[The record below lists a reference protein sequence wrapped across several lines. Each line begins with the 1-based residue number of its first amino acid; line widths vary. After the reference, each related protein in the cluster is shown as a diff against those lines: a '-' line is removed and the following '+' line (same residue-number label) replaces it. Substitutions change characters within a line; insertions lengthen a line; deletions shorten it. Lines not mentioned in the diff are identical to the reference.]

1 MQVRAGA
8 PACVALHH
16 VVGNLRI
23 ASLLAT
29 PASGRSGGGMHQ
41 HISGGG
47 GVSSAA
53 VSASRL
59 SALRNTAGG
68 AKLSCADHTAAP
80 EMSG

>member
-1 MQVRAGA
+1 
-8 PACVALHH
+8 
-16 VVGNLRI
+16 
-23 ASLLAT
+23 
-29 PASGRSGGGMHQ
+29 MHQ